1 MLSKIV
7 LLLLLGAVFTRVFLR
22 AQWKGLG
29 LWLSRC
35 VDLALVVLAIIYGV
49 QLLVITLR

>member
-1 MLSKIV
+1 MLLKIV
-7 LLLLLGAVFTRVFLR
+7 VALLLAAVFTRVFLR

-35 VDLALVVLAIIYGV
+35 VDLALVVLAIIYIA
-49 QLLVITLR
+49 QLLVITLH

>member
-7 LLLLLGAVFTRVFLR
+7 ILLLLGAVVTRVFLR

-29 LWLSRC
+29 IWISRC
-35 VDLALVVLAIIYGV
+35 VDLALVVLALIYGV
-49 QLLVITLR
+49 QLLVIALR